1 MANCVST
8 QRPDD
13 LRDLMIL
20 SLAGNAAA
28 HGRLLSEVAPRLRR
42 FFAGQLRGDT
52 ADVEDLVQ
60 DTLIVVHTRRASY
73 DPQRPFAPWLYAIA
87 RYKLID
93 RYRRL
98 RATVPIDDVAGFLSE
113 GSPESTIGARL
124 DMATLL
130 DTLPPKQRA
139 AIYDTKIE
147 GLSVAEA
154 ADRAGISEAD
164 VKVSVHRGLK
174 SLMQKLGLN

>member
-1 MANCVST
+1 MAVVVST
-8 QRPDD
+8 DSSD
-13 LRDLMIL
+13 LRDLMVL
-20 SLAGNAAA
+20 SLAGDAAA
-28 HGRLLSEVAPRLRR
+28 HNRLLTEIAPKLRR
-42 FFAGQLRGDT
+42 FFGGQLRNDS

-73 DPQRPFAPWLYAIA
+73 DPARPFAPWLYAIA
-87 RYKLID
+87 RYKLVD

-98 RATVPIDDVAGFLSE
+98 RATVPIDDVAAFLSE
-113 GSPESTIGARL
+113 GSPENAIGARL
-124 DMATLL
+124 DVATLL
-130 DTLPPKQRA
+130 EALPPKQRA
-139 AIYDTKIE
+139 AIHATKID

-174 SLMQKLGLN
+174 ALMQKLGVG